1 MPARHVDAQPRIT
14 KFTNCRILKNGQL
27 VEQDLWIDSFS
38 GKILRDQEAFYE
50 LHLSPD
56 QVVNLNGRILAPGF
70 IDVQLNGAQGF
81 DYSVPQATREEYDA
95 GFVES
100 NRGLIK
106 TGVTSFL
113 PTTVS
118 TTAENYQKVGILAFF
133 FFLIFFF
140 FPFIFP

>member
-1 MPARHVDAQPRIT
+1 MPARQVDAQQPRIT
-14 KFTNCRILKNGQL
+14 KFTNCRILKNGAL

-56 QVVNLNGRILAPGF
+56 QVINLNGRILAPGF

-95 GFVES
+95 GFIES

-118 TTAENYQKVGILAFF
+118 TTAEAYQKVSKSTLFF
-133 FFLIFFF
+133 FFSEERYIN
-140 FPFIFP
+140 